1 MTLGNRIS
9 GWIISSTIRIAAEA
23 GAGFRY
29 ADLAV
34 SGHGRSDKACDP
46 CPVADRRVRHLPVL
60 DGRELVGIVSLGDAV
75 KARMEAVE
83 AQTAA
88 MREYILS

>member
-1 MTLGNRIS
+1 M
-9 GWIISSTIRIAAEA
+9 AAQA
-23 GAGFRY
+23 RRVTRARF
-29 ADLAV
+29 
-34 SGHGRSDKACDP
+34 
-46 CPVADRRVRHLPVL
+46 ADRRVRHLPVL

>member
-1 MTLGNRIS
+1 MQ
-9 GWIISSTIRIAAEA
+9 IRLSVA
-23 GAGFRY
+23 
-29 ADLAV
+29 LASQASRV
-34 SGHGRSDKACDP
+34 PRTWFT
-46 CPVADRRVRHLPVL
+46 DRRVRHLPVL
-60 DGRELVGIVSLGDAV
+60 DGRELVGIVSIGDAV

>member
-1 MTLGNRIS
+1 MQIWLSAT
-9 GWIISSTIRIAAEA
+9 TAAQA
-23 GAGFRY
+23 SRVARAWF
-29 ADLAV
+29 
-34 SGHGRSDKACDP
+34 
-46 CPVADRRVRHLPVL
+46 ADRRVRHLPVL